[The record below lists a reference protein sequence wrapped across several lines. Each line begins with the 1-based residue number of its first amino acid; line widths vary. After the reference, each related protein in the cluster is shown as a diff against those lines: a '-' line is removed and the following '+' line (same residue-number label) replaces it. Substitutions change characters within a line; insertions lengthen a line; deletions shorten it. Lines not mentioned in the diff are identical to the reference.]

1 MSRPSIRARL
11 RRPLAPVVVP
21 LDVVWAVALV
31 VVFAV
36 AMAYRLGIDAGVV
49 DGYWQCAGELGVV
62 G

>member
-1 MSRPSIRARL
+1 
-11 RRPLAPVVVP
+11 VVVP

-31 VVFAV
+31 VVLVV
-36 AMAYRLGIDAGVV
+36 AAAYRLGVNAGVV

>member
-36 AMAYRLGIDAGVV
+36 GMAYQAGVTAGVV

>member
-1 MSRPSIRARL
+1 VIKQSIRARL

-31 VVFAV
+31 VVLVV
-36 AMAYRLGIDAGVV
+36 AAAYRLGIDAGVV

>member
-1 MSRPSIRARL
+1 MSKRSIHHRL
-11 RRPLAPVVVP
+11 RHPFAPVVVP

-36 AMAYRLGIDAGVV
+36 AMAYQAGVTAGVV

>member
-1 MSRPSIRARL
+1 
-11 RRPLAPVVVP
+11 VVVP

-36 AMAYRLGIDAGVV
+36 AMAYQAGVTAGVV